1 MVSNL
6 SAGVQA
12 FTSNAFLVSG
22 ERTTLV
28 DAGANYDIVSRVRER
43 VDDLDRLVLTHPH
56 PDHVGSA
63 DAVTDAFGVDVWG
76 YEGVEGVDHELADGD
91 ELTIGDHEYTALFTP
106 GHEPHHLCFHSP
118 AAQTLFAGDLV
129 FQNGSFGRTDLPGGD
144 RGTLVESIERV
155 ADAVGPD
162 LAVLHPGHGPSITSD
177 PHTDIELAARSAR
190 LG

>member
-12 FTSNAFLVSG
+12 FTCNAFLVSG
-22 ERTTLV
+22 EQTTLV
-28 DAGANYDIVSRVRER
+28 DAGANYDVVERIRER

-56 PDHVGSA
+56 PDHVGNL
-63 DAVTDAFGVDVWG
+63 DAITDAFGVDVWG
-76 YEGVEGVDHELADGD
+76 YEGVDAVDHELEDSD

-106 GHEPHHLCFHSP
+106 GHEPNHLCFYS
-118 AAQTLFAGDLV
+118 AAASALFGGDLV

-144 RGTLVESIERV
+144 RQTLVESIERV
-155 ADAVGPD
+155 ADVVVENLDA
-162 LAVLHPGHGPSITSD
+162 LYPGHGPTITNEA
-177 PHTDIELAARSAR
+177 HAAVELAGRSAR